1 MECLPAVSTLDHVEI
16 DRYSDVPP
24 WRQLADELRRQI
36 LSGEI
41 PPHRPIPSKKT
52 LTQTYGVAGATVDKA
67 IRQLKDEGLVRTV
80 MGMGIFV
87 TDRSN

>member
-1 MECLPAVSTLDHVEI
+1 MEI

-36 LSGEI
+36 ISGEI
-41 PPHRPIPSKKT
+41 APHRPIPSKKA

-67 IRQLKDEGLVRTV
+67 IRQLKDEELVRTV
-80 MGMGIFV
+80 MGMGIYV
-87 TDRSN
+87 TSRPN

>member
-1 MECLPAVSTLDHVEI
+1 MEI

-36 LSGEI
+36 TSGEI

-52 LTQTYGVAGATVDKA
+52 LTQTYGVAGATVLGDGRVTL
-67 IRQLKDEGLVRTV
+67 ILDVP
-80 MGMGIFV
+80 GIIALAGE
-87 TDRSN
+87 REPAAA